1 MSDCD
6 QLIADFKMN
15 ARDFLHE
22 STQLEVSTRGALLS
36 TKVLQSLNIL
46 AADISRQEFV
56 RYQFQ
61 TSVVNYTLTATEIAY
76 QAASKLLGS
85 VVWLAPL
92 ALSAS

>member
-6 QLIADFKMN
+6 WLVADFKMN
-15 ARDFLHE
+15 ARDLLHK
-22 STQLEVSTRGALLS
+22 SAKLDWRSQPQLVRPL
-36 TKVLQSLNIL
+36 
-46 AADISRQEFV
+46 

-61 TSVVNYTLTATEIAY
+61 TSVVNYTLSATEIAY